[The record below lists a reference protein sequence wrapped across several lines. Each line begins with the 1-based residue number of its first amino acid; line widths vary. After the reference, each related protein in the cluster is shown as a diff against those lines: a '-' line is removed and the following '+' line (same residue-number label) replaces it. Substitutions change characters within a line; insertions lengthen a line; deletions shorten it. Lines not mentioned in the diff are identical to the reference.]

1 LKKVYQLIPFKDKLM
16 KHIKKLYKTKV
27 KGQDGY
33 IYILMEHKSYIEGKV
48 IFQLLRYITN
58 IWEEKYDHK
67 TKKVPIIIPMVIY
80 HGREVWNV
88 ETNLSNMVQG
98 IEDLPDELKTY
109 LPTYRYEICDF
120 SIKRKK
126 RIIGLT
132 ATKVAIEAMRA
143 GTAMTK
149 EEFKER
155 LRRVF
160 EYIKQLPEEEVHEW
174 FEECMIYLLN
184 VREDVTIEEI
194 LKVQKEIMPGRGEIV
209 MTIAEKLRNEG
220 KLEGEREG
228 KLEFAI
234 RILSKRFGNQL
245 TEEIKNKIRKADEK
259 TIDYIG
265 DNLLEIT
272 IEELKGLLK

>member
-1 LKKVYQLIPFKDKLM
+1 
-16 KHIKKLYKTKV
+16 
-27 KGQDGY
+27 
-33 IYILMEHKSYIEGKV
+33 
-48 IFQLLRYITN
+48 
-58 IWEEKYDHK
+58 
-67 TKKVPIIIPMVIY
+67 MVIY
-80 HGREVWNV
+80 HGREIWNV
-88 ETNLSNMVQG
+88 ETSLSNMVQG
-98 IEDLPDELKTY
+98 IEDLSDELKTY

-120 SIKRKK
+120 SIKNKK

-143 GTAMTK
+143 GTAMTT

-160 EYIKQLPEEEVHEW
+160 VYINQLPEEEVHEW
-174 FEECMIYLLN
+174 FEGCMIYLLN

-220 KLEGEREG
+220 MEKGKIEGEREG
-228 KLEFAI
+228 KLAFAI

-272 IEELKGLLK
+272 IEDLKELLK

>member
-1 LKKVYQLIPFKDKLM
+1 
-16 KHIKKLYKTKV
+16 
-27 KGQDGY
+27 
-33 IYILMEHKSYIEGKV
+33 MEHKSYIEGKV

-58 IWEEKYDHK
+58 IWEEKYDPK

-98 IEDLPDELKTY
+98 IEDLSDELKTY
-109 LPTYRYEICDF
+109 LLTYRYEICDF
-120 SIKRKK
+120 SIKGKK

-132 ATKVAIEAMRA
+132 ATKVALEAMRA
-143 GTAMTK
+143 GTAMTEK
-149 EEFKER
+149 EFKER
-155 LRRVF
+155 LAIVF
-160 EYIKQLPEEEVHEW
+160 AYINQLPEEQVQDW
-174 FEECMIYLLN
+174 FEGCMIYLLN
-184 VREDVTIEEI
+184 VREDITIEDI

-220 KLEGEREG
+220 MEKGKLEGERE
-228 KLEFAI
+228 FAI
-234 RILSKRFGNQL
+234 KILSKRFGNQL
-245 TEEIKNKIRKADEK
+245 TEEIKDKIRKADEK

>member
-1 LKKVYQLIPFKDKLM
+1 
-16 KHIKKLYKTKV
+16 
-27 KGQDGY
+27 
-33 IYILMEHKSYIEGKV
+33 MEHKSYIESKV

-58 IWEEKYDHK
+58 IWEEKYDPK

-98 IEDLPDELKTY
+98 IEDLSDELKTY
-109 LPTYRYEICDF
+109 LLTYRYEICDF
-120 SIKRKK
+120 SIKGKK

-132 ATKVAIEAMRA
+132 ATKVALEAMRA
-143 GTAMTK
+143 GTAMTEK
-149 EEFKER
+149 EFKER
-155 LRRVF
+155 LAIVF
-160 EYIKQLPEEEVHEW
+160 AYINQLPEEQVQDW
-174 FEECMIYLLN
+174 FEGCMIYLLN
-184 VREDVTIEEI
+184 VREDITIEDI

-220 KLEGEREG
+220 MEKGKLEGERE
-228 KLEFAI
+228 FAI
-234 RILSKRFGNQL
+234 KILSKRFGNQL
-245 TEEIKNKIRKADEK
+245 TEEIKDKIRKADEK

-272 IEELKGLLK
+272 IEDLKELLK

>member
-1 LKKVYQLIPFKDKLM
+1 M
-16 KHIKKLYKTKV
+16 LYKTRIN
-27 KGQDGY
+27 GQDGY

-48 IFQLLRYITN
+48 IFQLLRYITS
-58 IWEEKYDHK
+58 IWEEKYDPK
-67 TKKVPIIIPMVIY
+67 TKKIPIIIPMVIY
-80 HGREVWNV
+80 HGREIWNV

-98 IEDLPDELKTY
+98 IEDLPNELKTY
-109 LPTYRYEICDF
+109 LPTYQYEICDF
-120 SIKRKK
+120 SIKGKK

-132 ATKVAIEAMRA
+132 AMKVAIEAMRA

>member
-1 LKKVYQLIPFKDKLM
+1 M
-16 KHIKKLYKTKV
+16 LYKTKIN
-27 KGQDGY
+27 GQDGY

-48 IFQLLRYITN
+48 IFQLLRYITS
-58 IWEEKYDHK
+58 IWEEKYDPK

-98 IEDLPDELKTY
+98 IEDLSDELKTY

-120 SIKRKK
+120 SIKGKK

-132 ATKVAIEAMRA
+132 AMKVAIEAMRA

-174 FEECMIYLLN
+174 FEECMVYLLN

-220 KLEGEREG
+220 MEKGKLEGERKLIIEILNQRFG
-228 KLEFAI
+228 KDIDKRLEEKVRKANEETI
-234 RILSKRFGNQL
+234 NQIKKNILS
-245 TEEIKNKIRKADEK
+245 
-259 TIDYIG
+259 
-265 DNLLEIT
+265 IT
-272 IEELKGLLK
+272 IEELKEILK

>member
-1 LKKVYQLIPFKDKLM
+1 
-16 KHIKKLYKTKV
+16 
-27 KGQDGY
+27 
-33 IYILMEHKSYIEGKV
+33 MEHKSYIESKV

-58 IWEEKYDHK
+58 IWEEKYDPK

-98 IEDLPDELKTY
+98 IEDLSDELKTY
-109 LPTYRYEICDF
+109 LLTYRYEICDF
-120 SIKRKK
+120 SIKGKK

-132 ATKVAIEAMRA
+132 ATKVALEAMRA
-143 GTAMTK
+143 GTAMTEK
-149 EEFKER
+149 EFKER
-155 LRRVF
+155 LAIVF
-160 EYIKQLPEEEVHEW
+160 AYINQLPEEQVQDW
-174 FEECMIYLLN
+174 FEGCMIYLLN
-184 VREDVTIEEI
+184 VREDITIEDI

-220 KLEGEREG
+220 MEKGKLEGERE
-228 KLEFAI
+228 FAI
-234 RILSKRFGNQL
+234 KILSKRFGNQL
-245 TEEIKNKIRKADEK
+245 TEEIKDKIRKADEK
-259 TIDYIG
+259 TIDYIE

>member
-1 LKKVYQLIPFKDKLM
+1 
-16 KHIKKLYKTKV
+16 
-27 KGQDGY
+27 
-33 IYILMEHKSYIEGKV
+33 MEHKSYIEGKV

-58 IWEEKYDHK
+58 IWEEKYDPK
-67 TKKVPIIIPMVIY
+67 TKKVPIIIPIVIY

-132 ATKVAIEAMRA
+132 ATKVALEAMRA

-155 LRRVF
+155 LARVF
-160 EYIKQLPEEEVHEW
+160 EYIKQLPEEQVHEW
-174 FEECMIYLLN
+174 FEGCMIYLLN

-209 MTIAEKLRNEG
+209 MTIAEKLKNEG

-228 KLEFAI
+228 IEKGKLEERERFI
-234 RILSKRFGNQL
+234 EFIIKNLSKRFGTQL
-245 TEEIKNKIRKADEK
+245 TEEIKDKIRKADEK

-272 IEELKGLLK
+272 LEELKELLK